1 MGKSIFF
8 KDKIPNQFT
17 YGYAITCHKSQGSE
31 WDNVLVI
38 EEEFPFD
45 KEEHRRWL
53 YTACTRAAKKLVIIR
68 KD

>member
-38 EEEFPFD
+38 EEGFPFD
-45 KEEHRRWL
+45 KEEHRR
-53 YTACTRAAKKLVIIR
+53 
-68 KD
+68 